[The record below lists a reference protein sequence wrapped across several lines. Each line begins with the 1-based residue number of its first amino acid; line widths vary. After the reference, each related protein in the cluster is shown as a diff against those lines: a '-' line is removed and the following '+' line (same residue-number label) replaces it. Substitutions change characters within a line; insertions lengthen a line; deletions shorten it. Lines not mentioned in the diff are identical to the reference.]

1 MTQVAIG
8 TSLTVSVDPRPFFVP
23 TGIEVDP
30 GQRYSFTAS
39 GKWKDWFRIVG
50 PEGWKLWPLHLRNR
64 VPRAAFFCLC
74 GCVGNDDHD
83 AFSIGASCA
92 WQVPVTI
99 AGLPD
104 NQLYLFANDWRSRY
118 GNNHALPPDKGGP
131 LNVTITR
138 LA

>member
-74 GCVGNDDHD
+74 GCVW
-83 AFSIGASCA
+83 A
-92 WQVPVTI
+92 T
-99 AGLPD
+99 
-104 NQLYLFANDWRSRY
+104 
-118 GNNHALPPDKGGP
+118 
-131 LNVTITR
+131 TITTR
-138 LA
+138 FPLAPAANGKFR